1 MMEGYD
7 DEEDEEMR
15 VEHEDGERMK
25 QEKSLMRHGEEIEV
39 AAHFIYKSLSE
50 RSNKKIKSLK
60 SNFDDTD
67 RENFSFLRD
76 FFLKMVSN
84 H

>member
-15 VEHEDGERMK
+15 VEQEDVERMK

-39 AAHFIYKSLSE
+39 AAECQAIAHFIYKSLSE
-50 RSNKKIKSLK
+50 RSNKKL
-60 SNFDDTD
+60 
-67 RENFSFLRD
+67 
-76 FFLKMVSN
+76 N